1 MRMQDRDV
9 VAAIVAGDP
18 AGLAAAYDT
27 YAASLYSYCRYLLP
41 LIAEDGASASSGTFE
56 DLADRDGAKASGGL
70 GDEAAQT
77 VRDTFIVAVS
87 RLAVLRDPDRLGAW
101 LQAVARNECVRRLQA
116 RNPGS
121 TVKIT
126 EPTGT
131 PPEVAPPDGLKEQ
144 VLQACTDSTPAGR
157 AYGVSVVHRAGAFD
171 RTGFPKPAEPQGP
184 EWWRRARGRP
194 RVLAAVAAFLVPA
207 AAAALIVALTVG
219 GSPRTP
225 AAAVALG
232 GGGGVPH
239 SSSSAPVSVA
249 PSTTPHRTAGP
260 HGATPTPADA
270 ATPSDA
276 PSRRPAATPTPG
288 SPSPSRSRSAS
299 PSASPS
305 PSPSPSPTP
314 GVLVVSTAKLVL
326 TSTPG
331 KAVIG
336 TFIVSAQNGPVS
348 SLVISSPSRKLTISP
363 TSDSLSSGGYVV
375 VTVKAKSKVA
385 FKAKITI
392 SPGGLIVTVV
402 LALTLPA

>member
-1 MRMQDRDV
+1 MRMQDRDI

-18 AGLAAAYDT
+18 AGLAEAYDT
-27 YAASLYSYCRYLLP
+27 YAATLYSYCRYLLP
-41 LIAEDGASASSGTFE
+41 PIAEDGASASSGTFE

-77 VRDTFIVAVS
+77 VRDTFIVSVS
-87 RLAVLRDPDRLGAW
+87 RLGVLRDPDRLGAW

-121 TVKIT
+121 TVKAAD
-126 EPTGT
+126 PPGP
-131 PPEVAPPDGLKEQ
+131 PPEVALPDGLKEQ
-144 VLQACTDSTPAGR
+144 VLQSCTDSTPAGR

-171 RTGFPKPAEPQGP
+171 RTGFPRPAEPQGP
-184 EWWRRARGRP
+184 EWWRRARERP

-207 AAAALIVALTVG
+207 AVAALIVALTVG

-232 GGGGVPH
+232 GGGVPH
-239 SSSSAPVSVA
+239 SSSSAPASVA
-249 PSTTPHRTAGP
+249 PSTTPHHTAGP
-260 HGATPTPADA
+260 HGATPTPADV
-270 ATPSDA
+270 ATPSDP
-276 PSRRPAATPTPG
+276 PSGRPAATPTPG
-288 SPSPSRSRSAS
+288 SSSRSPSPSPS

-314 GVLVVSTAKLVL
+314 GVLVASTPKLVL

-336 TFIVSAQNGPVS
+336 TFIVTAENGPVS
-348 SLVISSPSRKLTISP
+348 NFVITSLSGKLTISP
-363 TSDSLSSGGYVV
+363 TSGSLGSGGYVV

-392 SPGGLIVTVV
+392 NPGGLTVTIV